1 MSSLAGTVVSLA
13 ACGLGLTLSEG
24 LLPRGGVRNAAR
36 AAIGLWFLACLAQQ
50 IRSIIP

>member
-1 MSSLAGTVVSLA
+1 MSALRDALLTLAV
-13 ACGLGLTLSEG
+13 CGLGLTLAEG

-36 AAIGLWFLACLAQQ
+36 AAIGFLFLSCLAQQ